1 MSNRNTVLELMT
13 TSHHCNHENEE
24 AALTQ
29 MKELLSNS
37 KPYSDSLYHSVPD
50 AVRLALNVL
59 PNLFLTA
66 SASYNNELLTEKGI
80 SLLNYCVRLP
90 HWPLHSLL
98 CVSDI
103 VNTNQARPIK
113 VMDGSGLLCM
123 LMFIIILFVVEFH

>member
-1 MSNRNTVLELMT
+1 M

-24 AALTQ
+24 VALTQ

-37 KPYSDSLYHSVPD
+37 KPYSDSLYHIVPD
-50 AVRLALNVL
+50 TVRLALNVL

-66 SASYNNELLTEKGI
+66 SASYNSELLTEKGI

-103 VNTNQARPIK
+103 INTNQARPIK
-113 VMDGSGLLCM
+113 VMDESVL
-123 LMFIIILFVVEFH
+123 I